1 MPEQHGLKL
10 KERMLRYWCL
20 ILLMLS
26 LAVPDTIAQSRQSTS
41 KSSVRKARK
50 KPVHKPAITV
60 DTAVAAQPEVAAV
73 PVPPPDTTKK
83 DTSDFARA
91 ADVVHDSVKAQLKA
105 PIVQVPIRLKTL
117 LIPGA
122 LFAYGVVTQ
131 NNGGLRVFNDQA
143 KEFIWDGKIH
153 TRPYI
158 EDYLLLAPAAAVYG
172 MNIFGVHGQNNLI
185 DRSIIYGMSNAIANG
200 FVFGLKYF
208 GIEQR
213 PDSTDNYSFA
223 SGHTAEAFVSAEF
236 LHQEYKGR
244 VHWTVTA
251 AGYAVA
257 TTVAYLRMYHNKH
270 WLSDVVAGAGIG
282 MASTRFSYYLYPL
295 MKHLIFGSKK
305 IKEDRKAAMIYP
317 MYNPGNGAAGLG
329 LVYRF

>member
-1 MPEQHGLKL
+1 MW
-10 KERMLRYWCL
+10 RNWC
-20 ILLMLS
+20 ITLLMLCL
-26 LAVPDTIAQSRQSTS
+26 LAPDAMAQTRQQTT
-41 KSSVRKARK
+41 KTSVRKGSRK
-50 KPVHKPAITV
+50 TSRKPTITV
-60 DTAVAAQPEVAAV
+60 DTAAVAKPAEVTAV
-73 PVPPPDTTKK
+73 PPAPADTTQK
-83 DTSDFARA
+83 DTTVIAKVA
-91 ADVVHDSVKAQLKA
+91 EEVHDSVKAQLKA

-122 LFAYGVVTQ
+122 MFAYGIVTQ

-143 KEFIWDGKIH
+143 KEYIWDGNVH
-153 TRPYI
+153 GRPYV
-158 EDYLLLAPAAAVYG
+158 EDYLLLVPAAAVYG
-172 MNIFGVHGQNNLI
+172 MNIFGVHGQNNLV

-257 TTVAYLRMYHNKH
+257 TAVGYLRMYHNKH

-282 MASTRFSYYLYPL
+282 MASTRFSYYLYPIV
-295 MKHLIFGSKK
+295 KHVLFGSKK
-305 IKEDRKAAMIYP
+305 IKEDKGAMIYP
-317 MYNPGNGAAGLG
+317 LYNPGNGTAGLG
-329 LVYRF
+329 LICRF

>member
-1 MPEQHGLKL
+1 
-10 KERMLRYWCL
+10 
-20 ILLMLS
+20 MLS
-26 LAVPDTIAQSRQSTS
+26 LFAPDAVAQTRGTS
-41 KSSVRKARK
+41 KTSVKKAARK
-50 KPVHKPAITV
+50 KTSRKPAVTV
-60 DTAVAAQPEVAAV
+60 DTAVIATPPEVVAA
-73 PVPPPDTTKK
+73 PVAPPDTTRK
-83 DTSDFARA
+83 DTTTLEKV

-122 LFAYGVVTQ
+122 MFAYGVVTQ

-143 KEFIWDGKIH
+143 KEYIWDGNKH
-153 TRPYI
+153 GRPYV
-158 EDYLLLAPAAAVYG
+158 EDYLLFVPAVAVYG
-172 MNIFGVHGQNNLI
+172 MNIFGVHGQNNLV

-257 TTVAYLRMYHNKH
+257 TTVGYLRMYHNKH

-295 MKHLIFGSKK
+295 AKHLIFGSKK
-305 IKEDRKAAMIYP
+305 VKEDRGKAAMIYP

-329 LVYRF
+329 LICRF

>member
-1 MPEQHGLKL
+1 
-10 KERMLRYWCL
+10 MLN
-20 ILLMLS
+20 LLM
-26 LAVPDTIAQSRQSTS
+26 PDAIAQSRQTTS
-41 KSSVRKARK
+41 KASQRKAARK
-50 KPVHKPAITV
+50 APRKPKITV
-60 DTAVAAQPEVAAV
+60 DTAAAVKEPEVVAV
-73 PVPPPDTTKK
+73 PVPPSDTTKK
-83 DTSDFARA
+83 DTTGIERV
-91 ADVVHDSVKAQLKA
+91 ADAVHDSVKSQLKA

-143 KEFIWDGKIH
+143 KEYIWDGKPH
-153 TRPYI
+153 GRPYV
-158 EDYLLLAPAAAVYG
+158 EDYLLLVPAAAVYG

-295 MKHLIFGSKK
+295 MKHIIFGSKK
-305 IKEDRKAAMIYP
+305 IKEDRGKGALIYP
-317 MYNPGNGAAGLG
+317 MYNPGNGAMGLG
-329 LVYRF
+329 LVAHF